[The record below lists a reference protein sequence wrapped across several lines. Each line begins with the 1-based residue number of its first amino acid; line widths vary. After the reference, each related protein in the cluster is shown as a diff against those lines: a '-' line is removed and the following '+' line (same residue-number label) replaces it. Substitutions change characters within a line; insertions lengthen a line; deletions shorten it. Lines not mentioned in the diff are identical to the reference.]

1 MGAFDTGRFVD
12 IPPEDV
18 FAVKTV
24 GDTAQ
29 IVERML
35 ADLNGT
41 GRDEWE
47 NAKLD
52 RFLEALSAVLD
63 SDRYEG
69 QPSWA
74 DVAEILVRATGYE

>member
-1 MGAFDTGRFVD
+1 MGPYDTGRFAE

-18 FAVKTV
+18 AAVKTV
-24 GDTAQ
+24 DDAAQ

-35 ADLNGT
+35 ADLNGA

-52 RFLEALSAVLD
+52 RFLDSLSGVLD
-63 SDRYEG
+63 SDRYG
-69 QPSWA
+69 RQPSWA